1 MSIKVEVLRKYIR
14 EIIKQELKLQEAS
27 ATGAIDGG
35 EGPPKTPNAFQG
47 KRKKDKEKEDKIAKQ
62 SGYSIAESINEI
74 TLGQL
79 LAKQGKKIKMVKKP
93 GGGFKMTFVP
103 IVEPEPENEPVTE
116 ALKSKSNVVKL
127 AGAVLS
133 NMEDMYD
140 EQKNPEK
147 AVKAFGTMIKNSL
160 ERISRMNI
168 KPHPQYDYKKA
179 AHPNLPIKD
188 EKSHLKFL
196 KDYKNLTKKMIQV
209 IDALIKKPSKAG
221 IVKLWKY
228 YQSSDYSEMNS
239 IIASGDFNND
249 HVIESV
255 NEGHYHNYRND
266 DSMTPKQKIGY
277 SMREVRDKLNEL
289 DKLVKMNVRLKNE
302 VGVNSTDYW
311 KNTHNAMK
319 KISERLVKLANKVGQ
334 LY

>member
-1 MSIKVEVLRKYIR
+1 MSMKVELLRKYIR

-27 ATGAIDGG
+27 ATGNIDGG
-35 EGPPKTPNAFQG
+35 EGPPKTPYAFQS

-62 SGYSIAESINEI
+62 SGYSLAETINEI

-103 IVEPEPENEPVTE
+103 IAEPEEPKPENESINEGKINEIDYGNVF
-116 ALKSKSNVVKL
+116 ADMGDKLSDFKMKVVKP
-127 AGAVLS
+127 GMRIY
-133 NMEDMYD
+133 N
-140 EQKNPEK
+140 KGK
-147 AVKAFGTMIKNSL
+147 ANSYMKDLYKSL
-160 ERISRMNI
+160 EKCVDLCDMMNLM
-168 KPHPQYDYKKA
+168 A
-179 AHPNLPIKD
+179 N
-188 EKSHLKFL
+188 E
-196 KDYKNLTKKMIQV
+196 
-209 IDALIKKPSKAG
+209 
-221 IVKLWKY
+221 
-228 YQSSDYSEMNS
+228 S
-239 IIASGDFNND
+239 I
-249 HVIESV
+249 
-255 NEGHYHNYRND
+255 NEGKYHQYRND
-266 DSMTPKQKIGY
+266 DSLSPKQKIGY

>member
-1 MSIKVEVLRKYIR
+1 MSTKVELLRKYIR

-35 EGPPKTPNAFQG
+35 EGPPKTPYAFQS

-62 SGYSIAESINEI
+62 SGYSIVETINEM
-74 TLGQL
+74 TVGQM

-93 GGGFKMTFVP
+93 GGGVKMTFVP
-103 IVEPEPENEPVTE
+103 IDEPEPEEPESENE
-116 ALKSKSNVVKL
+116 
-127 AGAVLS
+127 
-133 NMEDMYD
+133 
-140 EQKNPEK
+140 
-147 AVKAFGTMIKNSL
+147 
-160 ERISRMNI
+160 
-168 KPHPQYDYKKA
+168 
-179 AHPNLPIKD
+179 
-188 EKSHLKFL
+188 
-196 KDYKNLTKKMIQV
+196 
-209 IDALIKKPSKAG
+209 
-221 IVKLWKY
+221 
-228 YQSSDYSEMNS
+228 S
-239 IIASGDFNND
+239 I
-249 HVIESV
+249 
-255 NEGHYHNYRND
+255 NEGKYHEYRND
-266 DSMTPKQKIGY
+266 DTLSPKQKIGY

>member
-1 MSIKVEVLRKYIR
+1 MKVELLRKYIR

-27 ATGAIDGG
+27 ATGNIDGG
-35 EGPPKTPNAFQG
+35 EGPPKTPYAFQS

-62 SGYSIAESINEI
+62 SGYSLAETINEI

-103 IVEPEPENEPVTE
+103 IVEPEEPESENESINEGPAE
-116 ALKSKSNVVKL
+116 LKKVETIMLTLMKL
-127 AGAVLS
+127 GRKITDRKQAEKLGAALS
-133 NMEDMYD
+133 NISFLRDMM
-140 EQKNPEK
+140 KNE
-147 AVKAFGTMIKNSL
+147 
-160 ERISRMNI
+160 
-168 KPHPQYDYKKA
+168 
-179 AHPNLPIKD
+179 
-188 EKSHLKFL
+188 
-196 KDYKNLTKKMIQV
+196 
-209 IDALIKKPSKAG
+209 
-221 IVKLWKY
+221 
-228 YQSSDYSEMNS
+228 S
-239 IIASGDFNND
+239 I
-249 HVIESV
+249 
-255 NEGHYHNYRND
+255 NEGKYHQYRND
-266 DSMTPKQKIGY
+266 DSLSPKQKIGY